1 MVGFPAVPTM
11 KAAVYRGRNDLRV
24 EELPIPE
31 PGRGEMLLK
40 VDACGVCGTDVKKIE
55 KGLLPPPRVFG
66 HEIAA
71 RVDRVGPGVTSYRE
85 GQRVVVHHHVPCL
98 SCYYCER
105 RAYTHCALYKK
116 NGTSAGFEPSGGGM
130 SQYVRAMDWIVER
143 GTIPI
148 PDGVLAEEAV
158 FVEPVNTCLK
168 AVQKAKIGRGPHGAG
183 GGSGADRTPAPAD
196 RALGRGRRHR
206 LRHPR
211 GPARHE
217 PPSRRGGRPR
227 RAGRRRGRGPGPD
240 GRPRGR
246 RRAPGGG
253 GAVRLRPGG
262 RGGHGR
268 AARSWSSRP
277 PRRGR
282 RWRWTWASLNPLE
295 KDILFSYSSS
305 ADIQDLAARL
315 VFERQIDVRSLV
327 THRFP
332 LEESARAV
340 EVASRPAPGVLK
352 VVVEMGR
359 S

>member
-1 MVGFPAVPTM
+1 VVRFPAVPTM
-11 KAAVYRGRNDLRV
+11 KAAVYRGPHDLRV
-24 EELPIPE
+24 EEIPIPE

-55 KGLLPPPRVFG
+55 RGLLPPPRVFG

-71 RVDRVGPGVTSYRE
+71 RVDRVGPGVTRYRE

-130 SQYVRAMDWIVER
+130 SEYVKAMDWIVDR

-148 PDGVLAEEAV
+148 PDGVLPEEAV

-168 AVQKAKIGRGPHGAG
+168 AVQKAKIGRGHTVLVVGQGPIGLLLLQIARWA
-183 GGSGADRTPAPAD
+183 GADAIGSDTLED
-196 RALGRGRRHR
+196 RLAMSRRLGAVAALDARGDVVGDVRGLTEGRGADIV
-206 LRHPR
+206 LLAAV
-211 GPARHE
+211 GPAAFAQAVE
-217 PPSRRGGRPR
+217 AVRP
-227 RAGRRRGRGPGPD
+227 
-240 GRPRGR
+240 
-246 RRAPGGG
+246 G
-253 GAVRLRPGG
+253 GAVVVFAATAPGERVEVDLG
-262 RGGHGR
+262 
-268 AARSWSSRP
+268 A
-277 PRRGR
+277 
-282 RWRWTWASLNPLE
+282 LNPLE

-327 THRFP
+327 THRFA